1 MTKQLTLKQ
10 LKELLQIQNDFD
22 SRIETINIADTQT
35 AYVVEFF
42 EWFNTI
48 ETFKNWKKNPG
59 KPIEEQLDELSDML
73 AFGLSLVNQ
82 ENVSD
87 EDLQLGL
94 NNISKDEYYYNKSQA
109 AWDFMKDVSMI
120 GLDPISAVITPLD
133 IAYNIYTID
142 DLIKAYK
149 KKMKRNHDRQNGT
162 ADTGK
167 GYV

>member
-1 MTKQLTLKQ
+1 MTNQLTLEQ

-22 SRIETINIADTQT
+22 SRIKTINIVDTQT

-48 ETFKNWKKNPG
+48 ETFKNWKKKPG
-59 KPIEEQLDELSDML
+59 KPIETQLDELSDML

-82 ENVSD
+82 EKVSD
-87 EDLQLGL
+87 EDLQVGLG
-94 NNISKDEYYYNKSQA
+94 NISKDGYYYNKSQA

-133 IAYNIYTID
+133 IAYNIYSID

>member
-1 MTKQLTLKQ
+1 MTSQLTLER

-22 SRIETINIADTQT
+22 SRIKTINVKDTKT

-59 KPIEEQLDELSDML
+59 KPIETQLDELSDML

-82 ENVSD
+82 KGVSD
-87 EDLQLGL
+87 EDLQEAIKS
-94 NNISKDEYYYNKSQA
+94 ISKDNYDYKSSVA
-109 AWDFMKDVSMI
+109 AWDFIDDISSF
-120 GLDPISAVITPLD
+120 GLHELNAVITPLD

-142 DLIKAYK
+142 ELIEAYK
-149 KKMKRNHDRQNGT
+149 KKMERNHARQDGT
-162 ADTGK
+162 ADQEK